1 MWGHSIRIARLA
13 GFDIKVDASWLLIA
27 GLIVWS
33 LATGYF
39 AGELP
44 AADSATR
51 LIAAVIAMLG
61 LFVSLILHEMA
72 HALMA
77 RQYGV
82 PTSGIT
88 LFLFGGVAEL
98 ESEPQNAASEFRIAI
113 VGPIASLILAA
124 LSWAGA
130 HFADEVLVMQMAAS
144 ILRYLALI
152 NLMLALFNMLPA
164 FPLDGG
170 RVFRAVLWARS
181 GDLAKA
187 TRRAVQVSSIFSWLL
202 IALGVMIL
210 FSGNTI
216 SGLWPILIGLFL
228 LAVARGA
235 YQRLEA
241 DLALSG
247 RTVGDLMTS
256 APLVARPEQSLD
268 ALVNEVFLA
277 NAISFAPVVENDTLL
292 GYVDTGLVRRI
303 DRENWAATTVD
314 DVVECASPD
323 NSIGPD
329 LAGKALMDTITR
341 TGRRKYLV
349 VKDRTLLGVIT
360 LSDLVA
366 FLAVSRDLSGPKQA
380 TA

>member
-1 MWGHSIRIARLA
+1 MWGHSVRIARLA
-13 GFDIKVDASWLLIA
+13 GFDVKIDASWLLIA

-39 AGELP
+39 ASVLP
-44 AADSATR
+44 DAAST
-51 LIAAVIAMLG
+51 LHLAAAIIAMLG

-98 ESEPQNAASEFRIAI
+98 ESEPKDPASEFRIAI
-113 VGPIASLILAA
+113 VGPLASLVLAA
-124 LSWAGA
+124 LFWASA
-130 HFADEVLVMQMAAS
+130 HFADNFLQMPVSASVLG
-144 ILRYLALI
+144 YLAII
-152 NLMLALFNMLPA
+152 NLMLALFNLLPA

-170 RVFRAVLWARS
+170 RVFRAMLWARS
-181 GDLAKA
+181 GNLAQA
-187 TRRAVQVSSIFSWLL
+187 TRQAVSVSSIFSWLL
-202 IALGVMIL
+202 IGLGVMIL
-210 FSGNTI
+210 FSGNPV

-241 DLALSG
+241 DLALGG
-247 RTVGDLMTS
+247 RTVADLMTTS
-256 APLVARPEQSLD
+256 PVVARPEQSLD
-268 ALVNEVFLA
+268 AVVNDIFLA
-277 NAISFAPVVENDTLL
+277 NAISFAPVVENDILL

-303 DRENWAATTVD
+303 DRENWATTTVD
-314 DVVECASPD
+314 DVVECVSPD
-323 NSIGPD
+323 NSVGPD
-329 LAGKALMDTITR
+329 LAGKALMDQITR
-341 TGRRKYLV
+341 TRRRKYLV
-349 VKDRTLLGVIT
+349 VRNRTLLGVIT

-366 FLAVSRDLSGPKQA
+366 FLAVSRDLSGSRPA
-380 TA
+380 AA